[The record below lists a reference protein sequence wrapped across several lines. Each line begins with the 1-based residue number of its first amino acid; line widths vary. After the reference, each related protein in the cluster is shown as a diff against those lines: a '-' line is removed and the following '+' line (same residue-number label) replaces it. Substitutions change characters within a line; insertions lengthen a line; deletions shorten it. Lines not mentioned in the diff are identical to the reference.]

1 MEKPPN
7 TLEISFVKSDL
18 SFDDVMMDIGFQKY
32 QLYLLLILSP
42 IAIAD
47 GTEALVLSM
56 LIPIFENEWNA
67 TEFQLSLLGSL
78 VFFGYL
84 IGSLIAGP
92 IADKYGRKKPLIIS
106 TFIWTIFAFLSAL
119 AANIYDFMFYRFIF
133 GIVVGFIWPVGFSLL
148 TEYCP
153 VDKRGKYLNTFQLFY
168 PIGEILAVFLAMLTL
183 TNLKSGNWR
192 ILLGFSSVP
201 AFLSFIF
208 CCYYVDESARF
219 LLQDGNFEEGF
230 RTINKI
236 AKMNK
241 GIPKY
246 LNEEKQRLL
255 IEWSNDFLEFSPYRE
270 PLNKK
275 LPSIISN
282 FFTNTYGKISE
293 LFKNDLKSTTLI
305 IWYSWFANVFVY
317 YGVTFATPL
326 TLVTL
331 REREANDQANSIVD
345 DDFKT
350 LMYSNISEIFSCVA
364 CAIMVDLKFLGRKY
378 SLIISSGLTGVF
390 SIFLFFKLPP
400 NYVFWV
406 STLKFISGLVNC
418 INYLYTSEFYPTKI
432 RATGV
437 GMASSVCRIAPMI
450 VPWAVVYFTK
460 IYVFLPY
467 LVFGII
473 GGSAAFVLNFI
484 QKETC
489 GRELDYVIKH

>member
-192 ILLGFSSVP
+192 ILLGF
-201 AFLSFIF
+201 
-208 CCYYVDESARF
+208 
-219 LLQDGNFEEGF
+219 
-230 RTINKI
+230 
-236 AKMNK
+236 
-241 GIPKY
+241 
-246 LNEEKQRLL
+246 
-255 IEWSNDFLEFSPYRE
+255 
-270 PLNKK
+270 
-275 LPSIISN
+275 
-282 FFTNTYGKISE
+282 
-293 LFKNDLKSTTLI
+293 
-305 IWYSWFANVFVY
+305 FV
-317 YGVTFATPL
+317 A
-326 TLVTL
+326 
-331 REREANDQANSIVD
+331 I
-345 DDFKT
+345 T
-350 LMYSNISEIFSCVA
+350 LMKVPDSFYKMGILKKVSE
-364 CAIMVDLKFLGRKY
+364 R
-378 SLIISSGLTGVF
+378 
-390 SIFLFFKLPP
+390 
-400 NYVFWV
+400 
-406 STLKFISGLVNC
+406 
-418 INYLYTSEFYPTKI
+418 
-432 RATGV
+432 
-437 GMASSVCRIAPMI
+437 
-450 VPWAVVYFTK
+450 
-460 IYVFLPY
+460 
-467 LVFGII
+467 
-473 GGSAAFVLNFI
+473 
-484 QKETC
+484 
-489 GRELDYVIKH
+489 